1 MGNLDQLKK
10 AAATRALELIQP
22 NTVVGL
28 GSGSTVSFFIEALG
42 MLCHRGFAIQAV
54 ASSSKSQELA
64 LRHQIPM
71 LPQNLLNHID
81 VTVDGADMVDEHF
94 CMIKGGGGALLRE
107 KILARSSKSTIII
120 IDESKRSALH
130 LHKVPVEILSF
141 GYLLT
146 IGKIQNLGLH
156 GELRHISKN
165 SLFTTD
171 NDNYIYDISFPTNM
185 DVKTLHY
192 NLISI
197 PGVIETGLFYDYAT
211 TLITAL
217 FNGNVDIEPI
227 HH

>member
-10 AAATRALELIQP
+10 AVAIAALELIQP
-22 NTVVGL
+22 NTVIGL

-42 MLCHRGFAIQAV
+42 LLCHRGFAIQAV

-64 LRHQIPM
+64 LRHQITM
-71 LPQNLLNHID
+71 LPQDLVNHID
-81 VTVDGADMVDEHF
+81 VTVDGADVVDEHF

-146 IGKIQNLGLH
+146 IGDIQNLGLH
-156 GELRHISKN
+156 GKLRHTSKN

-185 DVKTLHY
+185 DVKTLHN

-211 TLITAL
+211 TLLTSL
-217 FNGNVDIEPI
+217 FNGNIDIKQLP
-227 HH
+227 H